1 MDNITGNT
9 ALMPREK
16 LIAYGASVL
25 SDSELLAIFLRTG
38 TRERPVRQFAEYLL
52 EVFGSLHRLLTA
64 GYEEF
69 KPLPG
74 IGDSKFCQ
82 MQAIVEL
89 SRRYFSSQF
98 QETQFLSSTCTVK
111 AYLNQRMAGQERE
124 VFVVLFL
131 NNQNQLIRYEEM
143 FSGTVNCVEVHP
155 REILRLAL
163 KVNAVSVIL
172 AHNHPSG
179 NENPSRADRLLTKKI
194 VQACE
199 LVGINVL
206 DHLII
211 GKFNMFSFAEN
222 ELI

>member
-38 TRERPVRQFAEYLL
+38 TRDRPVRQFAEYLL

-69 KPLPG
+69 KPLNG

-98 QETQFLSSTCTVK
+98 QETQFLSSACTVK
-111 AYLNQRMAGQERE
+111 AYLNQRLAGQERE
-124 VFVVLFL
+124 VFAVLFL

-206 DHLII
+206 DHLIV
-211 GKFNMFSFAEN
+211 GKFKTFSFAEQ

>member
-52 EVFGSLHRLLTA
+52 DVFGSLHRLLTA

-98 QETQFLSSTCTVK
+98 QETQFLSSACTVK

-124 VFVVLFL
+124 VFAVLFL

-211 GKFNMFSFAEN
+211 GKFNMFSFAEH
-222 ELI
+222 EQI

>member
-1 MDNITGNT
+1 MDNPIVNVD
-9 ALMPREK
+9 LMPREK

-38 TRERPVRQFAEYLL
+38 NRELPVRQFAEHLL
-52 EVFGSLHRLLTA
+52 GVFGSLHRLLTA
-64 GYEEF
+64 GYDEF
-69 KPLPG
+69 KPLNG
-74 IGDSKFCQ
+74 IGDSKYCQ

-89 SRRYFSSQF
+89 SRRFFSSQF
-98 QETQFLSSTCTVK
+98 QEMAFLNSACSVK
-111 AYLNQRMAGQERE
+111 AYLHQLIMWQERE

-155 REILRLAL
+155 REILRVAL

-179 NENPSRADRLLTKKI
+179 NEKPSRADLLLTKKI
-194 VQACE
+194 AQVCE
-199 LVGINVL
+199 LVGIGVL
-206 DHLII
+206 DHLVV
-211 GKFNMFSFAEN
+211 GKFNTFSFAEHG
-222 ELI
+222 LI

>member
-38 TRERPVRQFAEYLL
+38 TRDRPVRQFAEYLL

-69 KPLPG
+69 KSLNG

-98 QETQFLSSTCTVK
+98 QETQFLSSACTVK
-111 AYLNQRMAGQERE
+111 AYLNQRMVGQERE
-124 VFVVLFL
+124 VFAVLFL

-206 DHLII
+206 DHLIV
-211 GKFNMFSFAEN
+211 GKFNTFSFAEH

>member
-38 TRERPVRQFAEYLL
+38 TRELPVRQFAEYLL

-69 KPLPG
+69 KLLNG

-98 QETQFLSSTCTVK
+98 QETQFLSSACTVK
-111 AYLNQRMAGQERE
+111 AYLNQRMAGLERE
-124 VFVVLFL
+124 VFAVLFL

-199 LVGINVL
+199 LMGINVL
-206 DHLII
+206 DHLIV
-211 GKFNMFSFAEN
+211 GKFNTFSFAEH

>member
-52 EVFGSLHRLLTA
+52 DVFGSLHRLLTA

-98 QETQFLSSTCTVK
+98 QETQFLSSACTVK

-124 VFVVLFL
+124 VFAVLFL

-211 GKFNMFSFAEN
+211 GKYNMFSFAEH

>member
-1 MDNITGNT
+1 MDNPITN
-9 ALMPREK
+9 ADLMPREK

-38 TRERPVRQFAEYLL
+38 NRELPVRQFAEYLL
-52 EVFGSLHRLLTA
+52 DVFGSLHRLLTA
-64 GYEEF
+64 GYDEF
-69 KPLPG
+69 KPLKG
-74 IGDSKFCQ
+74 IGDSKYCQ

-89 SRRYFSSQF
+89 SRRFFSSQF
-98 QETQFLSSTCTVK
+98 QEMQFLNSACSVK
-111 AYLNQRMAGQERE
+111 AYLHQLIMWQERE

-155 REILRLAL
+155 REILRVAL

-179 NENPSRADRLLTKKI
+179 NEKPSRADLLLTKKI
-194 VQACE
+194 AQVCE
-199 LVGINVL
+199 LVGIGVL
-206 DHLII
+206 DHLVV
-211 GKFNMFSFAEN
+211 GKFNTFSFAEHG
-222 ELI
+222 LI

>member
-52 EVFGSLHRLLTA
+52 DVFGSLHRLLTA

-98 QETQFLSSTCTVK
+98 QETQFLSSACTVK

-124 VFVVLFL
+124 VFAVLFL

-179 NENPSRADRLLTKKI
+179 NENPSRADRLLTKKN
-194 VQACE
+194 CS
-199 LVGINVL
+199 G
-206 DHLII
+206 
-211 GKFNMFSFAEN
+211 M
-222 ELI
+222 

>member
-1 MDNITGNT
+1 
-9 ALMPREK
+9 
-16 LIAYGASVL
+16 
-25 SDSELLAIFLRTG
+25 
-38 TRERPVRQFAEYLL
+38 
-52 EVFGSLHRLLTA
+52 
-64 GYEEF
+64 
-69 KPLPG
+69 
-74 IGDSKFCQ
+74 
-82 MQAIVEL
+82 
-89 SRRYFSSQF
+89 
-98 QETQFLSSTCTVK
+98 
-111 AYLNQRMAGQERE
+111 MAGQERE
-124 VFVVLFL
+124 VFAVLFL

-211 GKFNMFSFAEN
+211 GKFNMFSFAEH

>member
-38 TRERPVRQFAEYLL
+38 TRDRPVMQFAEYLL

-69 KPLPG
+69 KPLNG

-98 QETQFLSSTCTVK
+98 QETQFLSSACTVK

-124 VFVVLFL
+124 VFAVLFL

-206 DHLII
+206 DHLIV
-211 GKFNMFSFAEN
+211 GKFNTFSFAEH

>member
-38 TRERPVRQFAEYLL
+38 TRDRPVRQFAEYLL

-69 KPLPG
+69 KPLNG

-98 QETQFLSSTCTVK
+98 QETQFLSSACTVK
-111 AYLNQRMAGQERE
+111 AYLNQRLAGQERE
-124 VFVVLFL
+124 VFTVLFL

-206 DHLII
+206 DHLIV
-211 GKFNMFSFAEN
+211 GKFNTFSFAEH

>member
-52 EVFGSLHRLLTA
+52 EAFGSLHRLLTA

-69 KPLPG
+69 KSLNG

-98 QETQFLSSTCTVK
+98 QETQFLSSACTVK
-111 AYLNQRMAGQERE
+111 AYLNQRMARQERE
-124 VFVVLFL
+124 VFAVLFL
-131 NNQNQLIRYEEM
+131 NNQNQLIRYEEL

-206 DHLII
+206 DHLIV
-211 GKFNMFSFAEN
+211 GKFNMFSFAEH
-222 ELI
+222 EMI

>member
-52 EVFGSLHRLLTA
+52 DVFGSLHRLLTA

-98 QETQFLSSTCTVK
+98 QETQFLSSACTVK

-124 VFVVLFL
+124 VFAVLFL

-211 GKFNMFSFAEN
+211 GKFNMFSFAKH

>member
-38 TRERPVRQFAEYLL
+38 TRDRPVRQFAEYLL

-69 KPLPG
+69 KSLNG

-98 QETQFLSSTCTVK
+98 QETQFLSSACTVK
-111 AYLNQRMAGQERE
+111 AYLNQRMAGQKRE
-124 VFVVLFL
+124 VFAVLFL

-206 DHLII
+206 DHLIV
-211 GKFNMFSFAEN
+211 GKFNTFSFAEH

>member
-38 TRERPVRQFAEYLL
+38 TRDRPVRQFAEYLL

-69 KPLPG
+69 KSLNG

-98 QETQFLSSTCTVK
+98 QETQFLSSACTVK
-111 AYLNQRMAGQERE
+111 AYLNQRLAGQERE
-124 VFVVLFL
+124 VFAVLFL

-179 NENPSRADRLLTKKI
+179 NENPSRADCLLTKKI

-206 DHLII
+206 DHLIV
-211 GKFNMFSFAEN
+211 GKFKTFSFAEH

>member
-1 MDNITGNT
+1 
-9 ALMPREK
+9 
-16 LIAYGASVL
+16 
-25 SDSELLAIFLRTG
+25 
-38 TRERPVRQFAEYLL
+38 
-52 EVFGSLHRLLTA
+52 
-64 GYEEF
+64 
-69 KPLPG
+69 
-74 IGDSKFCQ
+74 

-98 QETQFLSSTCTVK
+98 QETQFLSSACTVK
-111 AYLNQRMAGQERE
+111 AYLNQRMVWQERE
-124 VFVVLFL
+124 VFAVLFL
-131 NNQNQLIRYEEM
+131 NNQNQLIRYEEL

-206 DHLII
+206 DHLIV
-211 GKFNMFSFAEN
+211 GKFNMFSFAEH
-222 ELI
+222 EMI

>member
-52 EVFGSLHRLLTA
+52 DVFGSLHRLLTA

-74 IGDSKFCQ
+74 
-82 MQAIVEL
+82 
-89 SRRYFSSQF
+89 
-98 QETQFLSSTCTVK
+98 
-111 AYLNQRMAGQERE
+111 QERE
-124 VFVVLFL
+124 VFAVLFL

-211 GKFNMFSFAEN
+211 GKFNMFSFAEH